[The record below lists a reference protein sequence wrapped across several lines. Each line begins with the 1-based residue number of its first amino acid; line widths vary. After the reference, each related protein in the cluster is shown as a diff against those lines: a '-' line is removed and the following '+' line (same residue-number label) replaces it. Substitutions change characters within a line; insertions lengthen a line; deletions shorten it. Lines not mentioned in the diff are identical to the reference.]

1 MKRNEFVR
9 FRETI
14 TNADAE
20 HPIWYMGFLWLNL
33 TEKQLHEIV
42 AICSQHSACKRKV
55 LNGRDCIVTPSGLG
69 MSIIK

>member
-20 HPIWYMGFLWLNL
+20 HPIWYMGFY
-33 TEKQLHEIV
+33 
-42 AICSQHSACKRKV
+42 
-55 LNGRDCIVTPSGLG
+55 G
-69 MSIIK
+69 